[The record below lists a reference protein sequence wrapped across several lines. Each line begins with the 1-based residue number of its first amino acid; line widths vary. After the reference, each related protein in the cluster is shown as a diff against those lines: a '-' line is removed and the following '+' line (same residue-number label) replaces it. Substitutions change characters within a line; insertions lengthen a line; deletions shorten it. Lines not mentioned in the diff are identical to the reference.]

1 MEEKTFKEKVQIIKE
16 NYNKFIGIKKD
27 LEEGTDLKIHDVSWL
42 CYDKEKLIDLLQK
55 EFKERKE
62 DVEKIVNKKN
72 MDNVFSFY
80 CDCTYRNFKDDLSE
94 EYGINLDEVVRVGN
108 TSTFYMI
115 NKSLYSIEYN
125 HNDLIMCL
133 WEMGLDTEEK
143 IETISIKTIKN
154 LLEYTS
160 SKAIR
165 ENIDMY
171 LSDSESLLEEI
182 EPWKKAKEQL
192 EDYKKNQESDFVQ
205 FFYYNELN
213 EEIWELEKERQREYE
228 EKVSKAIRVRTA
240 HRRKRNE
247 KIIVKIY

>member
-1 MEEKTFKEKVQIIKE
+1 MEEKTFKEKVQIIIE
-16 NYNKFIGIKKD
+16 NYNKFIGIKLE
-27 LEEGTDLKIHDVSWL
+27 LEERTDLKVHDVSYL
-42 CYDKEKLIDLLQK
+42 CYDREKLIKMLQEK
-55 EFKERKE
+55 FKERKE
-62 DVEKIVNKKN
+62 DVIKIVNEKN

-80 CDCTYRNFKDDLSE
+80 CDCRFNDFEND
-94 EYGINLDEVVRVGN
+94 LDELGVNFRDVVRIGR
-108 TSTFYMI
+108 TSSFYMI
-115 NKSLYSIEYN
+115 NKSLYNIEYN

-154 LLEYTS
+154 LLGYNS
-160 SKAIR
+160 SEAIR

-182 EPWKKAKEQL
+182 EPWKKAKEYL
-192 EDYKKNQESDFVQ
+192 DNFKEHQEEDFVQ

-213 EEIWELEKERQREYE
+213 EELWELEKERQREYE

>member
-1 MEEKTFKEKVQIIKE
+1 MEEKTFKEKVQIIKD
-16 NYNKFIGIKKD
+16 NYNKFIDIKNE
-27 LEEGTDLKIHDVSWL
+27 LELGTNLKIYDVSWL
-42 CYDKEKLIDLLQK
+42 CYDKEKLIDMIQE

-62 DVEKIVNKKN
+62 DVEKIVNEKN
-72 MDNVFSFY
+72 MDNVFNFY
-80 CDCTYRNFKDDLSE
+80 CDRTYRNFKDDLFE
-94 EYGINLDEVVRVGN
+94 ECGVNFDEVVRVGR

-115 NKSLYSIEYN
+115 NKSLYNIEYN

-143 IETISIKTIKN
+143 IKSIGFKELRE
-154 LLEYTS
+154 LLKYES
-160 SKAIR
+160 AEEVRNS
-165 ENIDMY
+165 IDIY
-171 LSDSESLLEEI
+171 LDDSESLLEEI
-182 EPWKKAKEQL
+182 EPWRKAKEQL

-240 HRRKRNE
+240 HKRRRNE
-247 KIIVKIY
+247 KIIVKIS